1 MDNDHKVKPLHMFPK
16 ASAYVVRADIKKDF
30 DSEPVYNKFFLKTK
44 TLMVMKLQI
53 FAIRKFL
60 RWILIILV

>member
-1 MDNDHKVKPLHMFPK
+1 MFPK